1 MFVCLFIPLQFSV
14 IYLLIP
20 SWIFHLPHVAHVM
33 PAAVDGHKV
42 GPNLAQVR
50 IPVGQNPAHF
60 GGTVK
65 GSSRI
70 KTQDHQNG
78 PEQKIQKWK
87 LKIKKLKI
95 GLRGRARRGQ
105 WPPR

>member
-1 MFVCLFIPLQFSV
+1 MQLKVFKKNFERTDLFIYLFVCLFIPLQFSV

-20 SWIFHLPHVAHVM
+20 QLDFPPTPRSPRNAGRSGR
-33 PAAVDGHKV
+33 AQSGAQ
-42 GPNLAQVR
+42 ARQVR

-78 PEQKIQKWK
+78 PEQKIQK
-87 LKIKKLKI
+87 IK
-95 GLRGRARRGQ
+95 
-105 WPPR
+105 